1 MFISMQK
8 INLMPPFF
16 SEILQ
21 RYYKL
26 YILGVSGMRSYD
38 Q

>member
-8 INLMPPFF
+8 IYFIPYFLF
-16 SEILQ
+16 EILQ

-26 YILGVSGMRSYD
+26 AILSILGMPGYD